1 MTDRE
6 LLRKVGTGAAS
17 LIRPGMTIEEIATIG
32 ASFAATAEVIFRA
45 VGGREYAAKQFYA
58 AADRLAA
65 PEDEG

>member
-1 MTDRE
+1 
-6 LLRKVGTGAAS
+6 
-17 LIRPGMTIEEIATIG
+17 MTIEEIATIG